1 MARAKYRERS
11 GLDEPFVF
19 VLASIGSVVF
29 GVTMDMFLQNTSPVT
44 RDFAK
49 SDKDCPFRINRRNAY
64 RIVIRHLR

>member
-44 RDFAK
+44 RDFA
-49 SDKDCPFRINRRNAY
+49 
-64 RIVIRHLR
+64 